1 MRAAPAVVGVVEQVA
16 AEGRERSTAI
26 TQISASSSYRMAV
39 IRHRAASLTYR
50 ELGIACTKRGSSV
63 SLPPL
68 DHDLHHLL
76 TVRRRPLRSAVSV
89 SPCHPLAE
97 CPDEAGTLASYCG
110 HRLVGADL
118 VDEVLIALMAA

>member
-1 MRAAPAVVGVVEQVA
+1 MRAPPAVVGVVEQVA

-39 IRHRAASLTYR
+39 IRHRAASLTDR

-68 DHDLHHLL
+68 DHDLHHLV
-76 TVRRRPLRSAVSV
+76 TMPPRPLRSAVSV
-89 SPCHPLAE
+89 SQRHPLTE
-97 CPDEAGTLASYCG
+97 CPDEARPLTSYCG

-118 VDEVLIALMAA
+118 VDQVLIALMAA